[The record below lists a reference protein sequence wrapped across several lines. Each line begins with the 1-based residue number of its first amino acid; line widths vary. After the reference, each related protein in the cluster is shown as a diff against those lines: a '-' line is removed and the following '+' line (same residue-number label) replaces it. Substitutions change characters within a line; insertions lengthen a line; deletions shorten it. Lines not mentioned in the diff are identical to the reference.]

1 MSVPKSVKELLRFFE
16 MVNYYHRFILHCS
29 NILQPFKD
37 LWLLSPQK
45 NSRRSIKWTP
55 ETEQAFTNNK
65 NQLGEATILAYPVP
79 NAETAIFADASVLEC
94 GAALQHKIENNW
106 QPWHF
111 SFTILREHSLATQLL
126 TESC

>member
-16 MVNYYHRFILHCS
+16 MMNYYRRFILHCF
-29 NILQPFKD
+29 NILQPLKD
-37 LWLLSPQK
+37 LWLLSSQK
-45 NSRRSIKWTP
+45 NIRRSIKWTP

-65 NQLGEATILAYPVP
+65 NQLGEVTMLAYPVP
-79 NAETAIFADASVLEC
+79 NAETAIFVDASEFEC
-94 GAALQHKIENNW
+94 GAALQQKIENNW
-106 QPWHF
+106 QPWRF